1 VEKWVLFYE
10 SADDLD
16 SRVPEH
22 YPAHRKRVDAFHE
35 SGKLLAAGSFGDPQ
49 AEGAMCI
56 FATLE
61 DAEEFARE
69 DPFVLGG
76 VVRAW
81 RVQRWDEIDW

>member
-1 VEKWVLFYE
+1 MKWALFYD

-16 SRVPEH
+16 SRVPHH
-22 YPAHRKRVDAFHE
+22 YPAHRKRVDEWHAN
-35 SGKLLAAGSFGDPQ
+35 GKLLAAGTFGDPQ
-49 AEGAMCI
+49 TEGAMCL
-56 FATLE
+56 FATRE

-81 RVQRWDEIDW
+81 RVLRWDEIEW